1 MSFSSETRI
10 APAPA
15 SAAAP
20 QASAAA
26 PAQASVLIARIAR
39 VVRQRFEQVLTPLG
53 LSQRDAIA
61 LTYLR
66 GHGPTPQQQL
76 AERLRLDASSM
87 VCLLNELEE
96 SELVVRRRDRADR
109 RRAIVQLSDKGEQ
122 TLRQVDDA
130 VDVVEQEMLTGLD
143 LEERSTL
150 HGLLAR
156 LHFGVADWMTDDGA

>member
-1 MSFSSETRI
+1 MTFSSE
-10 APAPA
+10 APAA

-20 QASAAA
+20 S

-53 LSQRDAIA
+53 LSQRDALT

-87 VCLLNELEE
+87 VCLLNDLEE
-96 SELVVRRRDRADR
+96 SELVLRRRDRADR
-109 RRAIVQLSDKGEQ
+109 RRAIVQLSDKGER

-143 LEERSTL
+143 HEERSTL
-150 HGLLAR
+150 QGLLAR
-156 LHFGVADWMTDDGA
+156 LHFGVADGVPDGA

>member
-87 VCLLNELEE
+87 VCLLNDLEE

-109 RRAIVQLSDKGEQ
+109 RRAIVQLSDKGER

-150 HGLLAR
+150 HRLLAR